1 MEHENASYE
10 QGASTKFFGE
20 VIGVIGTSMDI
31 TERKQ
36 TEEAVR
42 LSEEKYRTLVD
53 EVNDGIFVTDK
64 AGVSP
69 SSIPPWFGCMVL
81 KAPRN

>member
-36 TEEAVR
+36 TDKQSGSVR
-42 LSEEKYRTLVD
+42 KNTAHWLMRSTM
-53 EVNDGIFVTDK
+53 GF
-64 AGVSP
+64 S
-69 SSIPPWFGCMVL
+69 
-81 KAPRN
+81 